1 MNSVTKYETSAD
13 CAVLTMAEM
22 AAADAFAVRAG
33 VSGERLMAAAGAGVA
48 RAIAG
53 RWPPR
58 PVLVLCGPGNNGGDG
73 WVAARLLTERG
84 WPVAVASSVE
94 RSALKGDAALHAARW
109 TGPVASLTGGGL
121 FDGNPLAI
129 DALFGA
135 GLTRPVDGA
144 ARGAIE
150 EIARRKLDCVAVDI
164 PSGIHGDTGAV
175 LGAAAPAALTVT
187 FFRRKPGHLLLPGRA
202 SMGDVAVVDIGIPAA
217 ALDEI
222 RPRQFVNEPALWRGR
237 FPWPRPTDHKYA
249 RGHATIHGS
258 AAMAGAARLAARAAR
273 RAGAGMVTV
282 AAPATALPIYAT
294 GDPGVLLQPVD
305 NAAALAAL
313 LADPRRNA
321 VLVGPGA
328 GLDEGT
334 RALTMSALAAGRA
347 AVLDADALGAGAA
360 DPAKLFAAIRGPTVL
375 TPHDGEFARLFP
387 DLADADKLTRAR
399 AAARRSGAVVVA
411 KGWDTVVAAP
421 DGRAVI
427 NDNAPPT
434 LATAGSGDVLA
445 GLIVGLLAQGMDAF
459 DAARAGTWLHGAA
472 ATAFGPGLIAED
484 IAEELPGVLA
494 RLVAT

>member
-1 MNSVTKYETSAD
+1 
-13 CAVLTMAEM
+13 
-22 AAADAFAVRAG
+22 
-33 VSGERLMAAAGAGVA
+33 
-48 RAIAG
+48 
-53 RWPPR
+53 
-58 PVLVLCGPGNNGGDG
+58 
-73 WVAARLLTERG
+73 
-84 WPVAVASSVE
+84 
-94 RSALKGDAALHAARW
+94 
-109 TGPVASLTGGGL
+109 
-121 FDGNPLAI
+121 
-129 DALFGA
+129 
-135 GLTRPVDGA
+135 
-144 ARGAIE
+144 
-150 EIARRKLDCVAVDI
+150 
-164 PSGIHGDTGAV
+164 
-175 LGAAAPAALTVT
+175 
-187 FFRRKPGHLLLPGRA
+187 
-202 SMGDVAVVDIGIPAA
+202 
-217 ALDEI
+217 
-222 RPRQFVNEPALWRGR
+222 
-237 FPWPRPTDHKYA
+237 
-249 RGHATIHGS
+249 
-258 AAMAGAARLAARAAR
+258 MAGAARLAARAAR